1 MKPEYHN
8 EASREDITHTY
19 MHIGL
24 NDYSELFEPALA
36 HSLTALII
44 SDDLLNI
51 DITIYRPSVT
61 NTDEIPLTRT
71 CSSRKYTINS
81 HVIGILQVHI
91 YLQVCLIPLRGGP
104 GCCHGGAVTVS

>member
-8 EASREDITHTY
+8 DVSREDITHTY
-19 MHIGL
+19 IHIGL

-51 DITIYRPSVT
+51 DITIYRPSAT

-71 CSSRKYTINS
+71 CSLRKYTINS
-81 HVIGILQVHI
+81 HMLLEFYKYTFICRSV
-91 YLQVCLIPLRGGP
+91 
-104 GCCHGGAVTVS
+104 